1 MSPRLRRVL
10 MWVGSLSLTA
20 LLLWLFLRGADLAH
34 VAEVARSADPRW
46 LGLALGFELVSVLLR
61 AHRLGVLLKP
71 NAGRPVGFASLL
83 KATVVSFTITGLVP
97 GRVGEVAKPFLLA
110 RWEGL
115 SFAAVTGASVLDRAL
130 DLFALI
136 LLWLAFVLFGEGG
149 VAPGSEG
156 LLRAFDRVS
165 YGALALLVPAG
176 VFLWWLAP
184 RRKVLERWVRRH
196 PRLEGYPLTR
206 RGMALFFRFASGLE
220 SFRRKRTILYLCALS
235 LGVWVPVAGAVW
247 AIFEALHM
255 DLPWGASVVGLM
267 ALSLGAA
274 VPTPG
279 GVGGVHKALAVAL
292 AALYALGEDAT
303 VAAGL
308 VIHAL
313 LFFPAVL
320 WGLGY
325 FVLGRVHLQ
334 EVRQAAREGR
344 GLKGEEQVG

>member
-1 MSPRLRRVL
+1 MKTRLKRVL
-10 MWVGSLSLTA
+10 VWVGSLGLTA
-20 LLLWLFLRGADLAH
+20 LLLWLFLRGADLEK
-34 VAEVARSADPRW
+34 VAEVARAADPRW
-46 LGLALGFELVSVLLR
+46 LLLALGFELVSVLLR
-61 AHRLGVLLKP
+61 ALRLGVLLRP
-71 NAGRPVGFASLL
+71 SAGRSVRFGSLL

-115 SFAAVTGASVLDRAL
+115 SFVAVTGASVLDRAL
-130 DLFALI
+130 DLFALV
-136 LLWLAFVLFGEGG
+136 LLWLVFILFGEGG
-149 VAPGSEG
+149 VAEGSEEV
-156 LLRAFDRVS
+156 LRAFDRVS
-165 YGALALLVPAG
+165 YVALAIMVPLG
-176 VFLWWLAP
+176 IFLWWLAP

-196 PRLEGYPLTR
+196 PRLEHYPLTR
-206 RGMALFFRFASGLE
+206 KAMALFFRFASGLE
-220 SFRRKRTILYLCALS
+220 SFKKKRTILYLTALS

-255 DLPWGASVVGLM
+255 DLPWGASIVGLM

-292 AALYALGEDAT
+292 AALYALGPDAT

-313 LFFPAVL
+313 LFIPAVG

-344 GLKGEEQVG
+344 GLKGDEQ